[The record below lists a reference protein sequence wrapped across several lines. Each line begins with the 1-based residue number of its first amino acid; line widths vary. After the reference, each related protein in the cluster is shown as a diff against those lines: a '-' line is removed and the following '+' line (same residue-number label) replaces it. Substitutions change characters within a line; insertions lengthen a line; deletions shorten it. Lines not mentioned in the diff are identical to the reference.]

1 MTLINPI
8 LSERKLAG
16 LELMIPMMYHTWVLV
31 TSKCLKSFLWWWWG
45 CGRVIIVSGVS
56 SLSEKE
62 SRERESLT
70 IMKTWRTFDWTAF
83 VASLHW
89 CWMWISMDIELYL
102 QQTVD
107 QNFLVTGVC
116 FDNFEARD
124 WLTPTYSTFSLIN
137 SVFIV
142 SVLMEKCKI

>member
-1 MTLINPI
+1 
-8 LSERKLAG
+8 
-16 LELMIPMMYHTWVLV
+16 
-31 TSKCLKSFLWWWWG
+31 
-45 CGRVIIVSGVS
+45 
-56 SLSEKE
+56 
-62 SRERESLT
+62 
-70 IMKTWRTFDWTAF
+70 
-83 VASLHW
+83 
-89 CWMWISMDIELYL
+89 MDIELYL

-116 FDNFEARD
+116 FDSFEARD